1 MGSSPTIPTNKLQM
15 DKIQTPISFKYEDK
29 IYTTTN
35 LEKKLNKLGI
45 GIQDIEILK
54 KQDNS
59 IGETDNTI
67 QKYYFKNKYTGETIV
82 SIYDNLYNLKQII
95 NIEDWE

>member
-1 MGSSPTIPTNKLQM
+1 M
-15 DKIQTPISFKYEDK
+15 DKIQTPISFKYKDK

-35 LEKKLNKLGI
+35 LENKLNKLGI

-59 IGETDNTI
+59 IGELDNTI
-67 QKYYFKNKYTGETIV
+67 QKYYFKNRYTGETIV
-82 SIYDNLYNLKQII
+82 SIYNNLQNLKQII
-95 NIEDWE
+95 NIKDWKQ

>member
-1 MGSSPTIPTNKLQM
+1 MDKLQI
-15 DKIQTPISFKYEDK
+15 DKIQTPISFKYKDK

-59 IGETDNTI
+59 IGEIDNTI
-67 QKYYFKNKYTGETIV
+67 QKYYFKNKHTGETIV
-82 SIYDNLYNLKQII
+82 SIYDNLEHLKQII
-95 NIEDWE
+95 NIEEWLKLN

>member
-1 MGSSPTIPTNKLQM
+1 M
-15 DKIQTPISFKYEDK
+15 DKIQTPISFKYKDK

-35 LEKKLNKLGI
+35 LENKLNKLGI
-45 GIQDIEILK
+45 GLQDIEILK
-54 KQDNS
+54 KQNNS
-59 IGETDNTI
+59 VGETDNTI

>member
-1 MGSSPTIPTNKLQM
+1 M
-15 DKIQTPISFKYEDK
+15 DKIQIPISFKYKDK

-45 GIQDIEILK
+45 GIQDVEILK

-67 QKYYFKNKYTGETIV
+67 QKYYFKNKHTGEIIV
-82 SIYDNLYNLKQII
+82 SIYINLYNLKQII
-95 NIEDWE
+95 NIEDWEQ

>member
-1 MGSSPTIPTNKLQM
+1 M
-15 DKIQTPISFKYEDK
+15 DKIQTPISFKYKDK
-29 IYTTTN
+29 TYTTTN

-45 GIQDIEILK
+45 EIQDIEILK

-59 IGETDNTI
+59 IGELDNTV

-95 NIEDWE
+95 NMEDWE

>member
-1 MGSSPTIPTNKLQM
+1 M
-15 DKIQTPISFKYEDK
+15 DKIQTPISFKYKDK

-45 GIQDIEILK
+45 ELSDIEILK

-67 QKYYFKNKYTGETIV
+67 KKYYFKNKHTGETIV
-82 SIYDNLYNLKQII
+82 SIYVNLQDLKQII
-95 NIEDWE
+95 NIEEWLKLN

>member
-1 MGSSPTIPTNKLQM
+1 VGSSPTTPTNKLQM
-15 DKIQTPISFKYEDK
+15 DKIQTPISFKYKDK

-67 QKYYFKNKYTGETIV
+67 KKYYFKNKYTGDTLV
-82 SIYDNLYNLKQII
+82 SIYDNL
-95 NIEDWE
+95 

>member
-1 MGSSPTIPTNKLQM
+1 M
-15 DKIQTPISFKYEDK
+15 DKIQTPTSFKYKDK

-35 LEKKLNKLGI
+35 LENKLNKLGI
-45 GIQDIEILK
+45 ELQDIEILK

>member
-1 MGSSPTIPTNKLQM
+1 M
-15 DKIQTPISFKYEDK
+15 DKIQTPTSFKYKDK

-35 LEKKLNKLGI
+35 LEKKLEKLGI

-67 QKYYFKNKYTGETIV
+67 QKYYFKNKHTGETIV
-82 SIYDNLYNLKQII
+82 SIYDNLQNLKQVI
-95 NIEDWE
+95 NIKEWLKLN

>member
-1 MGSSPTIPTNKLQM
+1 MWVQVPPPQLKKLQM
-15 DKIQTPISFKYEDK
+15 DKIQTPISFKYKDK

-35 LEKKLNKLGI
+35 LENKLNKLGI

-59 IGETDNTI
+59 IGELDNTV
-67 QKYYFKNKYTGETIV
+67 QKYYFKNRYTGETIV
-82 SIYDNLYNLKQII
+82 SIYNNL
-95 NIEDWE
+95 